1 MPVDYTIASRNALAN
16 TPTDFTNMMAQ
27 YQMMGARAQQQQL
40 AQMQMD
46 EYARKA
52 QAEQALRGL
61 TPNFD
66 DPRFAQQAFQYDPD
80 MARNFYLA
88 RLRGQNERASTGE
101 SQTRTNLALRKFEEI
116 DLPEAEIRKE
126 KLDFERQVERR
137 RVQEQLAKADAASL
151 YLLGKRTEM
160 AQNILSRMDE
170 TNYPDLKEEAAKFDP
185 SIGKQLGETYSQ
197 KQISTYLNTAESLR
211 KQVEEERKRRNEYEF
226 VDVVNPKT
234 GLKEKVAV
242 PKYAPEKGGK
252 AIAGTEGL
260 ATGGRIQTQT
270 FPSVPG
276 AVLQS
281 DESGNSWLAYPAQP
295 GQRPVTTGMPVP
307 LPAPGQP
314 KQGLRVD
321 MNAPPGAPQNA
332 GMIGIRSAAP
342 LGSPERGRQ
351 DVMQQILTAGA
362 YNPDTG
368 VDLIEPTLG
377 RASSGMLSAK
387 GTDISRKFG
396 RDSAAA
402 RADTDLKRISADLTQ
417 AFAGNR
423 LATAGVAASEADRF
437 EKQAGDIGNSN
448 LTIGERL
455 NAYRSIKRN
464 ATRLLGVDY
473 KNPYDPQGI
482 KTENVMRQRVEE
494 SPNGFTVTDPDGGTH
509 TFGDRKQAAEFLSHI
524 QRMEVGKR

>member
-1 MPVDYTIASRNALAN
+1 MPVDYTIAARNAQLNN
-16 TPTDFTNMMAQ
+16 TPTDFTNMLAQ
-27 YQMMGARAQQQQL
+27 YQMMGSRAQQNEL
-40 AQMQMD
+40 AQLQMQKLQQEQQQQNALRGILSQPGFDLNSPAATRALLGAGLFD
-46 EYARKA
+46 EPLKLQAAQDTRALHQAARQNYESEIQARTGLTAAQIDKYGAETEKEAALARKA
-52 QAEQALRGL
+52 KLEEDAAHL
-61 TPNFD
+61 TKAREGASLVLSQGGKGFDRWKANLPPELAPYAPDNFD
-66 DPRFAQQAFQYDPD
+66 PETMSGFATT
-80 MARNFYLA
+80 LA
-88 RLRGQNERASTGE
+88 THQDAIKGVN
-101 SQTRTNLALRKFEEI
+101 
-116 DLPEAEIRKE
+116 
-126 KLDFERQVERR
+126 DFDYQKV
-137 RVQEQLAKADAASL
+137 K
-151 YLLGKRTEM
+151 
-160 AQNILSRMDE
+160 
-170 TNYPDLKEEAAKFDP
+170 KFDG
-185 SIGKQLGETYSQ
+185 SEVIVA
-197 KQISTYLNTAESLR
+197 I
-211 KQVEEERKRRNEYEF
+211 
-226 VDVVNPKT
+226 PKH
-234 GLKEKVAV
+234 
-242 PKYAPEKGGK
+242 APEKGAK
-252 AIAGTEGL
+252 AVPGTEGL
-260 ATGGRIQTQT
+260 PTSARIQTQLAG
-270 FPSVPG
+270 PSAPG
-276 AVLQS
+276 AILQS
-281 DESGNSWLAYPAQP
+281 DESGNAWLAYPAQP
-295 GQRPVTTGMPVP
+295 GQRPVTTGVPVP
-307 LPAPGQP
+307 SPAPGQP

-321 MNAPPGAPQNA
+321 MNAPPSAPQNA

-351 DVMQQILTAGA
+351 DVMQQILTSGA

-387 GTDISRKFG
+387 GTDIARKFG

-464 ATRLLGVDY
+464 ATRLLGVEY

>member
-1 MPVDYTIASRNALAN
+1 MPVDYTIAARNAQLNN
-16 TPTDFTNMMAQ
+16 TPTDFTNMLAQ

-40 AQMQMD
+40 LQRELDRQNQLIGLLGGADIRSPAAYNTLAKAGYLNEALSVMSAQ
-46 EYARKA
+46 
-52 QAEQALRGL
+52 EQAAMHRAAAENQRG
-61 TPNFD
+61 
-66 DPRFAQQAFQYDPD
+66 
-80 MARNFYLA
+80 
-88 RLRGQNERASTGE
+88 S
-101 SQTRTNLALRKFEEI
+101 LALRQQMLPYEI
-116 DLPEAEIRKE
+116 AEKQFQGVKE
-126 KLDFERQVERR
+126 QRLGKKA
-137 RVQEQLAKADAASL
+137 LAEADAAGL
-151 YLLGKRTEM
+151 DLIIKRTGA
-160 AQNILSRMDE
+160 AQDIMSRMDAD
-170 TNYPDLKEEAAKFDP
+170 NYADLKEEVNKYDP
-185 SIGKQLGETYSQ
+185 TIGSHLGETYNQ
-197 KQISTYLNTAESLR
+197 KQISKFLNTADSLR
-211 KQVEEERKRRNEYEF
+211 KQAEEEQKRRFEREGQYEY
-226 VDVVNPKT
+226 VDRVNPAT
-234 GLKEKVAV
+234 GLKEKVAI

-252 AIAGTEGL
+252 AVLGTEGL
-260 ATGGRIQTQT
+260 ATGGRIQTQ
-270 FPSVPG
+270 PYPAAPG

-307 LPAPGQP
+307 PPAPGQP

-321 MNAPPGAPQNA
+321 MNAPPAAPQNA
-332 GMIGIRSAAP
+332 GMVGIRSAAP

-377 RASSGMLSAK
+377 RASSGILNAT

-494 SPNGFTVTDPDGGTH
+494 SPEGFKVTDPSGSSH
-509 TFGDRKQAAEFLSHI
+509 TFSDRKQAAEFLSYI

>member
-1 MPVDYTIASRNALAN
+1 MPVDYTIAASRNALAN
-16 TPTDFTNMMAQ
+16 TPTDFTNMLAQ
-27 YQMMGARAQQQQL
+27 YQMMGARAQQQEL
-40 AQMQMD
+40 AQRELDRQNQLISLLGGAD
-46 EYARKA
+46 IRSPAAYNTLAKA
-52 QAEQALRGL
+52 GYLPEALSVMGAQEQAAMHAATAANQRG
-61 TPNFD
+61 
-66 DPRFAQQAFQYDPD
+66 
-80 MARNFYLA
+80 M
-88 RLRGQNERASTGE
+88 
-101 SQTRTNLALRKFEEI
+101 LALRQQMLPYEI
-116 DLPEAEIRKE
+116 AEKQAQGVKE
-126 KLDFERQVERR
+126 QRLGKKA
-137 RVQEQLAKADAASL
+137 LADADAASL
-151 YLLGKRTEM
+151 DLIVKRTGV
-160 AQNILSRMDE
+160 AQDLLSKMDE
-170 TNYPDLKEEAAKFDP
+170 TNYLDLKEEVSKYDP
-185 SIGKQLGETYSQ
+185 TIGSHLGDTYDQ
-197 KQISTYLNTAESLR
+197 KQISKFLNTAESLR
-211 KQVEEERKRRNEYEF
+211 KQAEEEQKRRNEYEF
-226 VDVVNPKT
+226 IDVVNPKT

-252 AIAGTEGL
+252 AIPGTEGL
-260 ATGGRIQTQT
+260 PTSGRIQSQA
-270 FPSVPG
+270 FPAVPG

-281 DESGNSWLAYPAQP
+281 DEAGNTWLNYPAQP
-295 GQRPVTTGMPVP
+295 GQRPVTTGVPVP
-307 LPAPGQP
+307 SPAPGQP

-321 MNAPPGAPQNA
+321 MNAPPSAPQNA
-332 GMIGIRSAAP
+332 GMVGIRSAAP

-387 GTDISRKFG
+387 GTDIARKFG

-464 ATRLLGVDY
+464 ATRLLGVEY

>member
-16 TPTDFTNMMAQ
+16 TAPDFTNMLAQ

-40 AQMQMD
+40 QQL
-46 EYARKA
+46 EYEKLQREMERQNQLTGILGGADIRSPAAYNALAKA
-52 QAEQALRGL
+52 G
-61 TPNFD
+61 
-66 DPRFAQQAFQYDPD
+66 Y
-80 MARNFYLA
+80 
-88 RLRGQNERASTGE
+88 
-101 SQTRTNLALRKFEEI
+101 
-116 DLPEAEIRKE
+116 LPEA
-126 KLDFERQVERR
+126 LSVMSA
-137 RVQEQLAKADAASL
+137 QEQAAMHAATAANQRGVLQLKQEMQPYEIAESRARGVKETRLGQKAFAEADAATIE
-151 YLLGKRTEM
+151 LLGKRTNV
-160 AQNILSRMDE
+160 ARDLLSRMDE
-170 TNYPDLKEEAAKFDP
+170 SNYSDLKDEVTKYDP
-185 SIGKQLGETYSQ
+185 TIGSHLPENYNA
-197 KQISTYLNTAESLR
+197 KQIQKYLNTADSLS
-211 KQVEEERKRRNEYEF
+211 KQIEEERKRREEYEF
-226 VDVVNPKT
+226 VDRVNPAT
-234 GLKEKVAV
+234 GFKEKVAV

-252 AIAGTEGL
+252 AVAGTEGL
-260 ATGGRIQTQT
+260 PTGGRIHSQ
-270 FPSVPG
+270 PMPGVPG

-281 DESGNSWLAYPAQP
+281 NEDTGENWLTYPAQP
-295 GQRPVTTGMPVP
+295 GERPVTTGVP
-307 LPAPGQP
+307 ITPTPGQP
-314 KQGLRVD
+314 KPDLRVD
-321 MNAPPGAPQNA
+321 MTAPPGAPRNA
-332 GMIGIRSAAP
+332 GLTGIRAAAP

-368 VDLIEPTLG
+368 VDLIEPVLG

-387 GTDISRKFG
+387 GTDIARKFG

-437 EKQAGDIGNSN
+437 EKQAGDIGNSD

-464 ATRLLGVDY
+464 ATRLLGVEY

-482 KTENVMRQRVEE
+482 RTEGVMRQRVEE
-494 SPNGFTVTDPDGGTH
+494 SPNGFTVTDPTGSSH
-509 TFGDRKQAAEFLSHI
+509 TFSDRKQATEFLTYI

>member
-1 MPVDYTIASRNALAN
+1 MPVDYTIAASRNALAN
-16 TPTDFTNMMAQ
+16 TPTDFTNMLAQ
-27 YQMMGARAQQQQL
+27 YQMMGSRAQQQQL
-40 AQMQMD
+40 QQRELDRQNQLIGLLGGADINSPQTIDTLLRAGYLPESLSVLSAQ
-46 EYARKA
+46 
-52 QAEQALRGL
+52 EQAK
-61 TPNFD
+61 
-66 DPRFAQQAFQYDPD
+66 
-80 MARNFYLA
+80 MH
-88 RLRGQNERASTGE
+88 RASAEYQRGM
-101 SQTRTNLALRKFEEI
+101 LA
-116 DLPEAEIRKE
+116 AKE
-126 KLDFERQVERR
+126 KLLPYEIAEKQAQGVK
-137 RVQEQLAKADAASL
+137 EQRLGKKALAEADAAGL
-151 YLLGKRTEM
+151 DLIIKRTGA
-160 AQNILSRMDE
+160 AQDIMSRMDAD
-170 TNYPDLKEEAAKFDP
+170 NYADLKEEVNKYDP
-185 SIGKQLGETYSQ
+185 TIGSHLGETYNQ
-197 KQISTYLNTAESLR
+197 KQISKFLNTADSLR
-211 KQVEEERKRRNEYEF
+211 KQAEEEQKRRNEYEF
-226 VDVVNPKT
+226 IDVVNPRT
-234 GLKEKVAV
+234 GFKEKVAV

-260 ATGGRIQTQT
+260 ATGGRIQTQ
-270 FPSVPG
+270 PYPAAPG

-307 LPAPGQP
+307 PPAPGQP

-332 GMIGIRSAAP
+332 GMVGIRSAAP

-377 RASSGMLSAK
+377 RASSGILNAT

-494 SPNGFTVTDPDGGTH
+494 SPEGFKVTDPSGSSH
-509 TFGDRKQAAEFLSHI
+509 TFSDRKQAAEFLSYI